1 MALNTIHRDKNDKVN
16 AFNVT
21 QNFNFKCDILD
32 NVEAEKIQTALG
44 LNLPSVR
51 LTLKVNGH
59 SNCIGGDTI
68 QVLNQKFI
76 IAKIGDKFS
85 MKNQFRKRVDYSYF
99 NGEQYLFL
107 E

>member
-1 MALNTIHRDKNDKVN
+1 MALNTIHRDKRDKVN
-16 AFNVT
+16 ALNVT
-21 QNFNFKCDILD
+21 QQFNFKCDILD
-32 NVEAEKIQTALG
+32 NVEAEKIQASLG
-44 LNLPSVR
+44 LKLPSIR

-68 QVLNQKFI
+68 EVLNQKFI
-76 IAKIGDKFS
+76 ITKISDNFA
-85 MKNQFRKRVDYSYF
+85 MKNQFRKRADYSYF